1 MEGSGNFTHRKDR
14 KIVMTAFLGVYECT
28 ADAKGRLMLPVAF
41 KKQVQTVADKGFVL
55 KRSVFQKCLELYSMD
70 EWEKVMA
77 GINQLNRFNK
87 KNMDFIRM
95 FNAGVKQV
103 ELDSSG
109 RLLLTKDLMEFAGIS
124 KDVVLASA
132 VSMIEIWDKDK
143 YEASVN
149 DPNVDFG
156 SLAEEVMG
164 NGGE

>member
-1 MEGSGNFTHRKDR
+1 
-14 KIVMTAFLGVYECT
+14 MTAFLGVYECT

-41 KKQVQTVADKGFVL
+41 KKQVQSVADKGFVL

-70 EWEKVMA
+70 EWDKVMA

-103 ELDSSG
+103 ELDSNG

-132 VSMIEIWDKDK
+132 VNMIEIWDKQK
-143 YEASVN
+143 YEDSVN
-149 DPNVDFG
+149 DASVDFG
-156 SLAEEVMG
+156 ALAEEVMG
-164 NGGE
+164 KGLSGENNQ

>member
-1 MEGSGNFTHRKDR
+1 
-14 KIVMTAFLGVYECT
+14 MTAFLGVYECT

-41 KKQVQTVADKGFVL
+41 KKQVQSVADKGFVL

-70 EWEKVMA
+70 EWDKVMA

-103 ELDSSG
+103 ELDSNG
-109 RLLLTKDLMEFAGIS
+109 RLLLSKDLMEFAGIS

-132 VSMIEIWDKDK
+132 VNMIEIWDKQK
-143 YEASVN
+143 YEDSVN
-149 DPNVDFG
+149 DASVDFG
-156 SLAEEVMG
+156 ALAEEVMG
-164 NGGE
+164 KGLSGENNQ